1 MAMVTA
7 RRSGRNPT
15 LVSPSCGLE
24 DICDRMGQLRNLAF
38 GDIAAARHQAWPAG
52 TVIS

>member
-1 MAMVTA
+1 VQSSGHPGLA
-7 RRSGRNPT
+7 RGCSTVMIWARK
-15 LVSPSCGLE
+15 LPSR
-24 DICDRMGQLRNLAF
+24 DRMDQLRNLAF